1 MNHSDQETSMK
12 ILAALALSFIVA
24 GPIQGAQDRSTPA
37 ADSKAAPAAQ
47 TKIDPGKEA
56 DIRRLLDMTGTAAL
70 AQQVMDSMEQSLRPM
85 IASSLPPGAYRDKLL
100 DLFFQKFRSKLDSQ
114 RLIDLAVARYDEN
127 FSDEEI
133 KGLMSFYATPLG
145 RKVITQLP
153 KITAQLQ
160 QDGENLGQKAGR
172 DAMIEVLSEHPDIA
186 QALQQASSRSAPPS
200 Q

>member
-12 ILAALALSFIVA
+12 ILAALALSMIVA
-24 GPIQGAQDRSTPA
+24 GPIQGAQDRSTPVA
-37 ADSKAAPAAQ
+37 NSTAAPAAQ
-47 TKIDPGKEA
+47 PKIDPGKEA

-70 AQQVMDSMEQSLRPM
+70 AQQVMDRMEQTLRPM
-85 IASSLPPGAYRDKLL
+85 MSSNLPPGAYRDKLL

-145 RKVITQLP
+145 QKVITQLP

-160 QDGENLGQKAGR
+160 QDGENLGKEAGR
-172 DAMIEVLSEHPDIA
+172 DAMVEVLSEHPDIA
-186 QALQQASSRSAPPS
+186 QALQQASNRSAPPS